1 MKRILIADD
10 HESVLRRVRGMIES
24 HPGWEICGDA
34 VTGRQTIAQ
43 AAELKPDLVIL
54 DFAMPQTDGLKA
66 AAAIKALLPKV
77 PILMFTL
84 LGLGVITIVLNYM
97 NLLPGD
103 ASNGYLL
110 LGLGFITGGFI
121 TATYYH

>member
-1 MKRILIADD
+1 MAKPTK
-10 HESVLRRVRGMIES
+10 RRVQGGRVTPKGGATSSKPARSAEPLPSGRYTPPI
-24 HPGWEICGDA
+24 PREIK
-34 VTGRQTIAQ
+34 VS
-43 AAELKPDLVIL
+43 P
-54 DFAMPQTDGLKA
+54 MW
-66 AAAIKALLPKV
+66 V
-77 PILMFTL
+77 PILMFAL
-84 LGLGVITIVLNYM
+84 LGLGVLTIVLNYV